1 MQNNK
6 KLALS
11 CALAT
16 SLVAGTAQAQDCGE
30 VSITEM
36 DWGSAVIVTQ
46 VAKFLLEQGYGCS
59 VTVVPSASTPALA
72 SVSETGEPDIITEV
86 WTKMVR
92 QRISL
97 FWTREKSMN

>member
-1 MQNNK
+1 MLNIK
-6 KLALS
+6 KVALS
-11 CALAT
+11 CAL
-16 SLVAGTAQAQDCGE
+16 LIGLNAGSAQAQDCGE

-86 WTKMVR
+86 WTNGAPAYVPLLEAGK
-92 QRISL
+92 
-97 FWTREKSMN
+97 